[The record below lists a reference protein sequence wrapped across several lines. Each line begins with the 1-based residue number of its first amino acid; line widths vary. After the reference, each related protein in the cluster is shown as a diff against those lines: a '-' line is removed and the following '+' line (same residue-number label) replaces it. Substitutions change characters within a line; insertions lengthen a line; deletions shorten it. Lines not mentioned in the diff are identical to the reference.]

1 MGRRLGN
8 GEGVNELGRKASVET
23 GSGSSCAD
31 LELEGKGRQK
41 GWQRGLV
48 SESDDAVG
56 RRWVM
61 VRWSGQ

>member
-1 MGRRLGN
+1 M
-8 GEGVNELGRKASVET
+8 EGVNELGKKVFVEM
-23 GSGSSCAD
+23 GNGSSCAE
-31 LELEGKGRQK
+31 LGLEGKERQK
-41 GWQRGLV
+41 GWLTDLV